1 MNFLIKKIKLS
12 LFFIILFLFF
22 FFLFDLSGMS
32 ETNQPLGVISSHMD
46 WMYSLNQGISS
57 LAKKSG
63 SLRVDQLFQQDNLL
77 AINLTGYQDYQGSEI
92 PIEKIMVIDLLTKET
107 VYEKIFYDNKIMI
120 GLYANYLIYDQK
132 TSGKSGGSIIKI
144 IDLKKQNSERE
155 VEGEIFQITSNGYIF
170 SRYPGNIIH
179 IDKAKNIFSHEF
191 LKGYSALLTTNGF
204 FMKKKNEKG
213 NWDGYQFLNYQG
225 KPIFAIQEYSKA
237 ILPNNDSNSTLSFP
251 IPILKEKVNQENELQ
266 LIDADG
272 EMISSYPLSELGIL
286 GTAFGREGRPY
297 GSLTIIAKN
306 ELNYLLDIEVYDQES
321 KRKDYYVWIDRE
333 GKKIALL
340 EDHDRVIAQFDSQG
354 HLIVLAES
362 DEDIFHF
369 TLKYYNVQGE
379 CILEKYLPPN
389 IESWPGLYQIDS
401 ENILLYDN
409 HSTFFKYSLINGQL
423 TGLYP
428 FPSDYRVQLATV
440 FNNQTYILT
449 GQPWKSRSTEL
460 EGNHLVS
467 FSLENSGWFD
477 LELVKLSPLAD
488 EPFSVYE
495 DSEIEVRFEA
505 SQSYSLPE
513 DQLEVSFEKGEIL
526 HHDTG
531 KQGRWDYLWHSPG
544 LVQEEQ
550 ETVNITASYG
560 PISKTYQVKVKALK
574 NPLIMTGQLTV
585 DSRNQGQLI
594 LEGQIENTA
603 NIEIKNLEWQWTLD
617 NLSLISSSFLDSVSA
632 LKEESFKMRFN
643 RLAINDGKLDR
654 IDWNGY
660 DIPQQVQL
668 ICDYPEGRAEKIFE
682 HSLNIQPE
690 YFITLKLYDPL
701 SRLNWSWKDLKELD
715 LSNLKVWDELGNDI
729 TSSLQV
735 EKLSGNLIKI
745 NGLAAG
751 IEEKPV
757 KIGVNYNGEIQWYE
771 LKFQSDKQPRFPKLV
786 VNSFQFDLIASFP
799 FPPPNGES
807 IPFPRN
813 PHIASG
819 STYRG
824 ACGAGRPD
832 TAISLSDIQIRVPDP
847 VNNSNHY
854 LLNYSRVDECGTHAG
869 CRWHDACFDECAKNY
884 GEEDFYEPCHMY
896 CNERV
901 AVDMYGPDW
910 GYSWQDGG
918 GPYDGY
924 FIYSDPPTWEG
935 PFSCSVYDFPTAN
948 YRIDLNAYF
957 FNSAKT
963 KVNGFITLYG
973 TDGTVSSETLLDNY
987 SEGESNNGNP
997 DTFYVNMKNINDIKR
1012 IKLRHENKG
1021 SGQEWYVGTVRIVN
1035 LDTGKVWH
1043 FMVNKLLAKS
1053 EESEGINQ
1061 EFPLAYREEA
1071 DYMIVVY
1078 TGDVDWELGEGTDA
1092 DIYISLIGENGT
1104 RTGELF
1110 LDYPYQNNFET
1121 GDCDIF
1127 DYIRTG
1133 EIGEL
1138 DHIVLRHDGSGIGPD
1153 WYCEK
1158 VDIYNRTSGKA
1169 WHISVKKW
1177 LTDENTPKTFFPE

>member
-1 MNFLIKKIKLS
+1 
-12 LFFIILFLFF
+12 
-22 FFLFDLSGMS
+22 MS
-32 ETNQPLGVISSHMD
+32 ETNQPRGVISSHMD
-46 WMYSLNQGISS
+46 WMYSLNQRVSS
-57 LAKKSG
+57 LKSG
-63 SLRVDQLFQQDNLL
+63 SLKVDQLFQQNNLL
-77 AINLTGYQDYQGSEI
+77 AINLSGFQDQNGSEI
-92 PIEKIMVIDLLTKET
+92 PIEKIMVLDLLTKET
-107 VYEKIFYDNKIMI
+107 VYEEIFYDNKTMI

-132 TSGKSGGSIIKI
+132 ASGKSGGSIIKI

-191 LKGYSALLTTNGF
+191 LKGYSALLTTDGF

-213 NWDGYQFLNYQG
+213 NWDGYQFLNYLG
-225 KPIFAIQEYSKA
+225 ENIFNLQDYYKT
-237 ILPNNDSNSTLSFP
+237 ILPRNDSNLTLSFP
-251 IPILKEKVNQENELQ
+251 IPILKEKENQENELQ

-286 GTAFGREGRPY
+286 GTAFGREGCPY

-362 DEDIFHF
+362 AEEIFHF

-379 CILEKYLPPN
+379 CIFEKYLPSD
-389 IESWPGLYQIDS
+389 IESWTELYQIDS
-401 ENILLYDN
+401 ESILLYDD
-409 HSTFFKYSLINGQL
+409 HSTFFRYSLIIGKL

-428 FPSDYRVQLATV
+428 FPSDYRVKLATI
-440 FNNQTYILT
+440 FNNQVYILT
-449 GQPWKSRSTEL
+449 GQISKSRPTEL
-460 EGNHLVS
+460 AGNHLVS

-488 EPFSVYE
+488 EPFSVYG
-495 DSEIEVRFEA
+495 DSEIEVSFEA

-526 HHDTG
+526 HQDTG

-617 NLSLISSSFLDSVSA
+617 NLSLISSSFPDSVSA

-735 EKLSGNLIKI
+735 EKLYGNLIKI
-745 NGLAAG
+745 SGLAAG

-757 KIGVNYNGEIQWYE
+757 KIGANYNGEIQWYE
-771 LKFQSDKQPRFPKLV
+771 LKFQSDKQPRFPKIAA
-786 VNSFQFDLIASFP
+786 NSFQFDLILSFP
-799 FPPPNGES
+799 FPQPNGES
-807 IPFPRN
+807 IPLPRN

-869 CRWHDACFDECAKNY
+869 CRWHDACFDVCAKNY
-884 GEEDFYEPCHMY
+884 GEEEFYEPCHDI
-896 CNERV
+896 CNIAVVDRYGEV
-901 AVDMYGPDW
+901 AGADW
-910 GYSWQDGG
+910 MLGY

-924 FIYSDPPTWEG
+924 LIYSDPPTWEG
-935 PFSCSVYDFPTAN
+935 PFPGSVHVSKSAR
-948 YRIDLNAYF
+948 YRIDIETGRMTGTGLLTAVLLGAGTDANVYL
-957 FNSAKT
+957 
-963 KVNGFITLYG
+963 TLYG
-973 TDGTVSSETLLDNY
+973 TEGDQSREILLDNPGKDDFGTI
-987 SEGESNNGNP
+987 SR
-997 DTFYVNMKNINDIKR
+997 DTFYDILRNFEDINR
-1012 IKLRHENKG
+1012 IRLRHDN
-1021 SGQEWYVGTVRIVN
+1021 SGLGPGWFVHQVRVIN
-1035 LDTGKVWH
+1035 QDTGQLWH
-1043 FMVNKLLAKS
+1043 FVIDQWLA
-1053 EESEGINQ
+1053 EDEGDGLIDKQ
-1061 EFPLAYREEA
+1061 FQASYHQEA
-1071 DYMIVVY
+1071 DYKIVIY

-1092 DIYISLIGENGT
+1092 NIYISLFGENGT
-1104 RTGELF
+1104 NTGKIF

-1121 GDCDIF
+1121 GDCDVF
-1127 DYIRTG
+1127 DYIR
-1133 EIGEL
+1133 IGEVGEL
-1138 DHIVLRHDGSGIGPD
+1138 NRIILRNDGFGIAPD

-1158 VDIYNRTSGKA
+1158 INIYNRTSGKE
-1169 WHISVKKW
+1169 WHIPVKSW
-1177 LTDENTPKTFFPE
+1177 LTDNNTPKIFFPE